1 MATPPANLSQGNK
14 EVARKKRSVLR
25 GLIPVLRPAAS
36 IRATLA
42 AVGKGIKEDQV
53 HITMKLKDGRVLEKY
68 VEHCLGS
75 VDTPMS
81 DADLEI
87 KFRGLSEEVLGA
99 AQTRELIALCW
110 SVASLP
116 DAGAIA
122 RTAARNAT

>member
-53 HITMKLKDGRVLEKY
+53 HITMKLKDGRVLEKL
-68 VEHCLGS
+68 VEHCMGS
-75 VDTPMS
+75 VDNPMR
-81 DADLEI
+81 DADLEA
-87 KFRGLSEEVLGA
+87 KFRAQCKGILPA
-99 AQTRELIALCW
+99 ARVEKLIGLCW
-110 SVASLP
+110 GVGKVKSA
-116 DAGAIA
+116 AEMA
-122 RTAARNAT
+122 RTGRAG